1 MESWD
6 IRSLAI
12 EPHRAQVLRSD
23 DETRA
28 IAIRLPSGEELQE
41 HQVHERTYLLV
52 GGEIEIAQDG
62 RSVTGG
68 IGLLS
73 PFEPN
78 ERRTVRAL
86 SDARLVL
93 VLAPWPG
100 VRPSGVAQARARGSR
115 VGGSGRGPAGARPQS
130 AVCEQREHGG
140 SPRRAQGQEPPVL
153 QAKRALTW

>member
-1 MESWD
+1 LTETRHEETAWRVGISAHW
-6 IRSLAI
+6 LF

-41 HQVHERTYLLV
+41 HQIHERTYLLV
-52 GGEIEIAQDG
+52 DGEIEIAQDG
-62 RSVTGG
+62 SSVTGG

-73 PFEPN
+73 RFEPN

-93 VLAPWPG
+93 VLASWPG
-100 VRPSGVAQARARGSR
+100 VRTPRGSRRPALRAPGSAGRAVAARARGR
-115 VGGSGRGPAGARPQS
+115 ATADCCGPTA
-130 AVCEQREHGG
+130 
-140 SPRRAQGQEPPVL
+140 
-153 QAKRALTW
+153 